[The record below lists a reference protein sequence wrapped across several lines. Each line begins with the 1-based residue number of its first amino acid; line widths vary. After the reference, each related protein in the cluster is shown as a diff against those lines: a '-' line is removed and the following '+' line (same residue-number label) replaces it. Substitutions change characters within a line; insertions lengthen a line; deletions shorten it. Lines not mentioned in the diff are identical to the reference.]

1 MIEIL
6 LLKIFTRNVKQSLGK
21 TWQIGKK
28 EERRGNYSA
37 SLNFSSEAANYHS
50 LSISFFIR
58 MLFNIDMQPIMFKLI
73 PRILWECSYFQKF
86 FQINELH
93 YFFIRSCSV
102 LLRHTKRGTKNHPEQ
117 NVFSTKPLAFLM
129 SFYLQGAFFIFTL
142 KIQNQKQHY
151 YFKWTLSL

>member
-6 LLKIFTRNVKQSLGK
+6 LLKIFTKNIKQRLGK
-21 TWQIGKK
+21 TWRIGKK
-28 EERRGNYSA
+28 EERSNYSA

-58 MLFNIDMQPIMFKLI
+58 VLFNIDIQPIMFKLI
-73 PRILWECSYFQKF
+73 PRIVWECSYFQKF

-93 YFFIRSCSV
+93 YFFIRSCNV
-102 LLRHTKRGTKNHPEQ
+102 LWDIQSGEQKKHPEQ
-117 NVFSTKPLAFLM
+117 NVFSKKPLAFLM
-129 SFYLQGAFFIFTL
+129 SFYLQGSFFIFTL

-151 YFKWTLSL
+151 YFKWTPCL